1 MPTLIFLV
9 RHGETEWNSHKRY
22 QGQTE
27 VELNERG
34 RRQAALLAERL
45 TKVRFH
51 AAYTSDLA
59 RARACADLVCAFHGL
74 DAVPLTELRE
84 RDFGDLEGLTK
95 AEAQQQTWWGDFE
108 DSDGFI
114 SPPGGETRL
123 ELRRRVVDCL
133 EHIIEE
139 HEGENILIF
148 THGGVIGQIIGEILG
163 IPRGRK
169 VPVRLDN
176 CSVTV
181 VKVDGSRRALLAI
194 NDVSHLHPEAP
205 FGLQRFIE
213 DNK

>member
-1 MPTLIFLV
+1 MIYLV

-34 RRQAALLAERL
+34 RRQAAQLADRL
-45 TKVRFH
+45 AKVRFH

-59 RARACADLVCAFHGL
+59 RAKACADQVCAFHGL
-74 DAVPLTELRE
+74 DAVPLAELRE
-84 RDFGDLEGLTK
+84 RHFGDLEGLTRE
-95 AEAQQQTWWGDFE
+95 EAQKCSWWGDFE

-114 SPPGGETRL
+114 SPPGGGETRL

-133 EHIIEE
+133 ERIIEE

-176 CSVTV
+176 CSLTV
-181 VKVDGSRRALLAI
+181 IKVEGTRRALLAL
-194 NDVSHLHPEAP
+194 NDVSHLHPEPP
-205 FGLQRFIE
+205 FGLQRFQE
-213 DNK
+213 DKPK